1 MGTTTMGVKLDDATR
16 ERIKSAATKI
26 DRTPHW
32 LIKQAI
38 FNYLEQLEN
47 SDGLPE
53 LPALLAGAANESDE
67 VPAPVEDTHQPFLEF
82 AEQIQPQ
89 SVSRAAITAA
99 WRRAETDAVPMLLEQ
114 ARLPQPVAEKTHQLA
129 WSLAEKLRN
138 QKTASGRAGMVQS
151 LLQEFSLS
159 SQEGVALMCLA
170 EALLRIPDKATR
182 DALIRDKISNGN
194 WQSHIGRSPSLFVN
208 AATWGLLFTGRLVS
222 THNEASL
229 SRSLNRIIGKSGEPL
244 IRKGVDMA
252 MRLMG
257 EQFVTGE
264 TIAEALAN
272 ARKLEEKGFRYSYD
286 MLGEAALTAADA
298 QAYMV
303 SYQQA
308 IHAIGKASNGRGIY
322 EGPGISIKLSAL
334 HPRYSRAQYDRVM
347 EELYPRLKS
356 LTLLARQYDIGI
368 NIDAEEADRL
378 EISLDLLEKLC
389 FEPELAGWN
398 GIGFVI
404 QAYQKRCPFVID
416 YLIDLATRSRRR
428 LMIRLVKGAYWDSE
442 IKRAQMEGLE
452 GYPVYTRKVY
462 TDISYLACAK
472 KLLAVPNLIYPQFA
486 THNAHTLA
494 AIYNLAG
501 QNYYPGQY
509 EFQCLHGMGEPLYE
523 QVVGKISDGKLNRP
537 CRIYA
542 PVGTHETLL
551 AYLVRRLLENGAN
564 TSFVNRIAD
573 NTLSLDD
580 LVADPV
586 SAVEQLAAQE
596 GRVGLPHPKIPL
608 PQDLYG
614 EGRVNSAGLD
624 LANEHRLASLSSS
637 LLNSALQKW
646 RALPMLENAVDDG
659 ELAPVINPAEPR
671 DIVGYAR
678 EATEAEVAQALE
690 SAVNNAPIWF
700 ATPPQERAAI
710 LERAAVLMEDQTQ
723 TLIGILVREA
733 GKTFANAI
741 AEVREAVDFLRYYA
755 GQVRDD
761 FDNETHRPLGPVVC
775 ISPWNFPL
783 AIFTGQVAAALAA
796 GNSVLAK
803 PAEQTPLIAAQ
814 GIQILLEAGVPQG
827 VVQLLPGRG
836 ETVGAQLTGDPR
848 VRGVMFTGS
857 TEVATLLQRN
867 IADRLDPQGRPT
879 PLIAETGG
887 LNAMIVDSSALT
899 EQVVVD
905 VVASAFDSAGQ
916 RCSALRVLCLQEE
929 IADHTLTML
938 KGAMA
943 ECRMGNPGRL
953 TTDIGP
959 VIDAEAKA
967 GIERHIQTMRAK
979 GRKVFQAARDNSLDA
994 REWQTGTFVM
1004 PTLIELESFDE
1015 MKKEVFGPVLHVVR
1029 YNRNNLAGLI
1039 EQINKA
1045 GYGLTLGVHTRI
1057 DETIAQVTGSAHV
1070 GNLYVNRNMVGA
1082 VVGVQP
1088 FGGEGLS
1095 GTGPKAGGPL
1105 YLYRLLASRP
1115 ETAVQTTLE
1124 RHDAR
1129 YAQDAQVKALITRP
1143 HQALTEWA
1151 AGRPEL
1157 KALCEHYLALSQ
1169 SGVQRTLP
1177 GPTGERNTYTLL
1189 PRERVLCLAD
1199 NEQDLLVQLAAATS
1213 AGSRVLWV
1221 DEPLQRTLAKQL
1233 PAAVNAIIDFAKPDV
1248 LFSQFFDAVIYH
1260 GDSDQLRALCEKVA
1274 ARDGA
1279 IVSVQGFARG
1289 ETNLLLERLWLERSL
1304 SVNTAAAGGNA
1315 SLMTIG

>member
-67 VPAPVEDTHQPFLEF
+67 APAPVEESHQPFLEF

-334 HPRYSRAQYDRVM
+334 HPRYSRTQYDRVM

-967 GIERHIQTMRAK
+967 GIERHIQAMRAK
-979 GRKVFQAARDNSLDA
+979 GRKVFQAARDNSVDA

-1039 EQINKA
+1039 EQINNA

-1115 ETAVQTTLE
+1115 DAAVQTTLE

-1129 YAQDAQVKALITRP
+1129 YAQDAQVKTLITRP

-1213 AGSRVLWV
+1213 AGSRVLWA

-1233 PAAVNAIIDFAKPDV
+1233 PTAVNAIIDFAKPDV

>member
-16 ERIKSAATKI
+16 ERIKAAATKI

-53 LPALLAGAANESDE
+53 LPALLAGAANESE
-67 VPAPVEDTHQPFLEF
+67 EAAVPPEESHQPFLEF

-194 WQSHIGRSPSLFVN
+194 WHSHIGRSPSLFVN

-494 AIYNLAG
+494 AIYSLAG

-523 QVVGKISDGKLNRP
+523 QVVGKITDGKLNRP

-586 SAVEQLAAQE
+586 SAVEKLAAQE

-646 RALPMLENAVDDG
+646 RALPMLENAVEEG
-659 ELAPVINPAEPR
+659 ELTPVVNPAEPR

-678 EATEAEVAQALE
+678 EASEAEVAQALQ

-710 LERAAVLMEDQTQ
+710 LERAAVLMEAQTQ

-836 ETVGAQLTGDPR
+836 ETVGAQLTGDAR

-916 RCSALRVLCLQEE
+916 RCSALRVLCLQDE

-959 VIDAEAKA
+959 VIDADAKA

-979 GRKVFQAARDNSLDA
+979 GRRVFQAARDNSQDA
-994 REWQTGTFVM
+994 REWQTGTFVT

-1115 ETAVQTTLE
+1115 EAAVQTTLE

-1129 YAQDAQVKALITRP
+1129 YAQDAQVKTLITRP

-1157 KALCEHYLALSQ
+1157 RALCEHYLTLSQ

-1199 NEQDLLVQLAAATS
+1199 NEQDLLVQLAAVTS
-1213 AGSRVLWV
+1213 AGSRVLWP
-1221 DEPLQRTLAKQL
+1221 DESLQRTLAKQL
-1233 PAAVNAIIDFAKPDV
+1233 PAAVNAIIDFAKQDV
-1248 LFSQFFDAVIYH
+1248 LFSQSFDAVIYH

-1274 ARDGA
+1274 AREGA
-1279 IVSVQGFARG
+1279 IVSVQGFGRG

>member
-1 MGTTTMGVKLDDATR
+1 
-16 ERIKSAATKI
+16 
-26 DRTPHW
+26 
-32 LIKQAI
+32 
-38 FNYLEQLEN
+38 
-47 SDGLPE
+47 
-53 LPALLAGAANESDE
+53 
-67 VPAPVEDTHQPFLEF
+67 
-82 AEQIQPQ
+82 
-89 SVSRAAITAA
+89 
-99 WRRAETDAVPMLLEQ
+99 
-114 ARLPQPVAEKTHQLA
+114 
-129 WSLAEKLRN
+129 
-138 QKTASGRAGMVQS
+138 
-151 LLQEFSLS
+151 
-159 SQEGVALMCLA
+159 
-170 EALLRIPDKATR
+170 
-182 DALIRDKISNGN
+182 
-194 WQSHIGRSPSLFVN
+194 
-208 AATWGLLFTGRLVS
+208 
-222 THNEASL
+222 
-229 SRSLNRIIGKSGEPL
+229 
-244 IRKGVDMA
+244 
-252 MRLMG
+252 
-257 EQFVTGE
+257 
-264 TIAEALAN
+264 
-272 ARKLEEKGFRYSYD
+272 
-286 MLGEAALTAADA
+286 
-298 QAYMV
+298 
-303 SYQQA
+303 
-308 IHAIGKASNGRGIY
+308 
-322 EGPGISIKLSAL
+322 
-334 HPRYSRAQYDRVM
+334 
-347 EELYPRLKS
+347 
-356 LTLLARQYDIGI
+356 
-368 NIDAEEADRL
+368 
-378 EISLDLLEKLC
+378 
-389 FEPELAGWN
+389 
-398 GIGFVI
+398 
-404 QAYQKRCPFVID
+404 
-416 YLIDLATRSRRR
+416 
-428 LMIRLVKGAYWDSE
+428 
-442 IKRAQMEGLE
+442 
-452 GYPVYTRKVY
+452 
-462 TDISYLACAK
+462 
-472 KLLAVPNLIYPQFA
+472 
-486 THNAHTLA
+486 
-494 AIYNLAG
+494 
-501 QNYYPGQY
+501 
-509 EFQCLHGMGEPLYE
+509 
-523 QVVGKISDGKLNRP
+523 
-537 CRIYA
+537 
-542 PVGTHETLL
+542 TLL

-959 VIDAEAKA
+959 VIDADAKA
-967 GIERHIQTMRAK
+967 GIERHIQAMRAK

-1115 ETAVQTTLE
+1115 EAAVQTTLE

-1129 YAQDAQVKALITRP
+1129 YAQDAQVKTLITRP

-1248 LFSQFFDAVIYH
+1248 LFSQRFDAVIYH

>member
-16 ERIKSAATKI
+16 ERIKAAATKI

-53 LPALLAGAANESDE
+53 LPALLAGAANESE
-67 VPAPVEDTHQPFLEF
+67 EAAVPPEESHQPFLEF

-194 WQSHIGRSPSLFVN
+194 WHSHIGRSPSLFVN

-494 AIYNLAG
+494 AIYSLAG

-523 QVVGKISDGKLNRP
+523 QVVGKITDGKLNRP

-586 SAVEQLAAQE
+586 SAVEKLAAQE

-646 RALPMLENAVDDG
+646 RALPMLENAVEEG
-659 ELAPVINPAEPR
+659 ELTPVVNPAEPR

-678 EATEAEVAQALE
+678 EASEAEVAQALQ

-710 LERAAVLMEDQTQ
+710 LERAAVLMEAQTQ

-836 ETVGAQLTGDPR
+836 ETVGAQLTGDAR

-916 RCSALRVLCLQEE
+916 RCSALRVLCLQDE

-959 VIDAEAKA
+959 VIDADAKA

-979 GRKVFQAARDNSLDA
+979 GRKVFQAARDNSQDA
-994 REWQTGTFVM
+994 REWQTGTFVT

-1057 DETIAQVTGSAHV
+1057 DETIAQVTGNAHV

-1115 ETAVQTTLE
+1115 EAAVQTTLE

-1129 YAQDAQVKALITRP
+1129 YAQDTQVKTLITRP

-1157 KALCEHYLALSQ
+1157 RALCEHYLTLSQ

-1199 NEQDLLVQLAAATS
+1199 NEQDLLVQLAAVTS
-1213 AGSRVLWV
+1213 AGSRVLWP
-1221 DEPLQRTLAKQL
+1221 DESLQRTLAKQL
-1233 PAAVNAIIDFAKPDV
+1233 PAAVNAIIDFAKQDV
-1248 LFSQFFDAVIYH
+1248 LFSQSFDAVIYH

-1274 ARDGA
+1274 AREGA
-1279 IVSVQGFARG
+1279 IVSVQGFGRG

>member
-16 ERIKSAATKI
+16 ERIKAAATKI

-53 LPALLAGAANESDE
+53 LPALLAGAANESE
-67 VPAPVEDTHQPFLEF
+67 EAAMPPEESHQPFLEF

-194 WQSHIGRSPSLFVN
+194 WHSHIGRSPSLFVN

-494 AIYNLAG
+494 AIYSLAG

-523 QVVGKISDGKLNRP
+523 QVVGKITDGKLNRP

-586 SAVEQLAAQE
+586 SAVEKLAAQE

-646 RALPMLENAVDDG
+646 RALPMLENAVEEG
-659 ELAPVINPAEPR
+659 ELTPVVNPAEPR

-678 EATEAEVAQALE
+678 EASEAEVAQALQ

-710 LERAAVLMEDQTQ
+710 LERAAVLMEAQTQ

-836 ETVGAQLTGDPR
+836 ETVGAQLTGDAR

-916 RCSALRVLCLQEE
+916 RCSALRVLCLQDE

-959 VIDAEAKA
+959 VIDADAKA

-979 GRKVFQAARDNSLDA
+979 GRKVFQAARDNSQDA
-994 REWQTGTFVM
+994 REWQTGTFVT

-1115 ETAVQTTLE
+1115 EAAVQTTLE

-1129 YAQDAQVKALITRP
+1129 YAQDAQVKTLITRP

-1157 KALCEHYLALSQ
+1157 RALCEHYLTLSQ

-1199 NEQDLLVQLAAATS
+1199 NEQDLLVQLAAVTS
-1213 AGSRVLWV
+1213 AGSRVLWP
-1221 DEPLQRTLAKQL
+1221 DESLQRTLAKQL
-1233 PAAVNAIIDFAKPDV
+1233 PAAVNAIIDFAKQDV
-1248 LFSQFFDAVIYH
+1248 LFSQSFDAVIYH

-1274 ARDGA
+1274 AREGA
-1279 IVSVQGFARG
+1279 IVSVQGFGRG

>member
-16 ERIKSAATKI
+16 ERIKAAATKI

-53 LPALLAGAANESDE
+53 LPALLAGAANESE
-67 VPAPVEDTHQPFLEF
+67 EAAVPPEESHQPFLEF

-194 WQSHIGRSPSLFVN
+194 WHSHIGRSPSLFVN

-494 AIYNLAG
+494 AIYSLAG

-523 QVVGKISDGKLNRP
+523 QVVGKITDGKLNRP

-580 LVADPV
+580 LVANPV
-586 SAVEQLAAQE
+586 SAVEKLAAQE

-646 RALPMLENAVDDG
+646 RALPMLENAVEEG
-659 ELAPVINPAEPR
+659 ELTPVVNPAEPR

-678 EATEAEVAQALE
+678 EASEAEVAQALQ

-710 LERAAVLMEDQTQ
+710 LERAAVLMEAQTQ

-836 ETVGAQLTGDPR
+836 ETVGAQLTGDAR

-916 RCSALRVLCLQEE
+916 RCSALRVLCLQDE

-959 VIDAEAKA
+959 VIDADAKA

-979 GRKVFQAARDNSLDA
+979 GRKVFQAARDNSQDA
-994 REWQTGTFVM
+994 REWQTGTFVT

-1115 ETAVQTTLE
+1115 EAAVQTTLE

-1129 YAQDAQVKALITRP
+1129 YAQDAQVKTLITRP

-1157 KALCEHYLALSQ
+1157 RALCEHYLTLSQ

-1199 NEQDLLVQLAAATS
+1199 NEQDLLVQLAAVTS
-1213 AGSRVLWV
+1213 AGSRVLWP
-1221 DEPLQRTLAKQL
+1221 DESLQRTLAKQL
-1233 PAAVNAIIDFAKPDV
+1233 PAAVNAIIDFAKQDV
-1248 LFSQFFDAVIYH
+1248 LFSQSFDAVIYH

-1274 ARDGA
+1274 AREGA
-1279 IVSVQGFARG
+1279 IVSVQGFGRG

>member
-16 ERIKSAATKI
+16 ERIKAAATKI

-67 VPAPVEDTHQPFLEF
+67 AAVPPEESHQPFLEF

-194 WQSHIGRSPSLFVN
+194 WHSHIGRSPSLFVN

-494 AIYNLAG
+494 AIYSLAG

-523 QVVGKISDGKLNRP
+523 QVVGKITDGKLNRP

-586 SAVEQLAAQE
+586 SAVEKLAAQE

-646 RALPMLENAVDDG
+646 RALPMLENAVEEG
-659 ELAPVINPAEPR
+659 ELTPVVNPAEPR

-678 EATEAEVAQALE
+678 EASEAEVAQALQ

-710 LERAAVLMEDQTQ
+710 LERAAVLMESQTQ

-836 ETVGAQLTGDPR
+836 ETVGAQLTGDAR

-916 RCSALRVLCLQEE
+916 RCSALRVLCLQDE

-959 VIDAEAKA
+959 VIDADAKA

-979 GRKVFQAARDNSLDA
+979 GRKVFQAARDNSQDA
-994 REWQTGTFVM
+994 REWQTGTFVT

-1115 ETAVQTTLE
+1115 EAAVQTTLE

-1129 YAQDAQVKALITRP
+1129 YAQDAQVKTLITRP

-1157 KALCEHYLALSQ
+1157 RALCEHYLSLSQ

-1199 NEQDLLVQLAAATS
+1199 NEQDLLVQLAAVTS
-1213 AGSRVLWV
+1213 AGSRVLWP
-1221 DEPLQRTLAKQL
+1221 DESLQRTLAKQL
-1233 PAAVNAIIDFAKPDV
+1233 PAAVNAIIDFAKQDV
-1248 LFSQFFDAVIYH
+1248 LFSQSFDAVIYH

-1274 ARDGA
+1274 AREGA
-1279 IVSVQGFARG
+1279 IVSVQGFGRG

>member
-959 VIDAEAKA
+959 VIDADAKA
-967 GIERHIQTMRAK
+967 GIERHIQAMRAK

-1115 ETAVQTTLE
+1115 EAAVQTTLE

-1129 YAQDAQVKALITRP
+1129 YAQDAQVKTLITRP

-1221 DEPLQRTLAKQL
+1221 DEPLQRTLANQL

-1248 LFSQFFDAVIYH
+1248 LFSQRFDAVIYH

>member
-959 VIDAEAKA
+959 VIDADAKA
-967 GIERHIQTMRAK
+967 GIERHIQAMRAK
-979 GRKVFQAARDNSLDA
+979 GRKVFQAARDNSADA

-1248 LFSQFFDAVIYH
+1248 LFSQRFDAVIYH

>member
-67 VPAPVEDTHQPFLEF
+67 VPAPVEETHQPFLEF

-659 ELAPVINPAEPR
+659 ELTPVINPAEPR

-959 VIDAEAKA
+959 VIDADAKA
-967 GIERHIQTMRAK
+967 GIERHIQAMRAK

-1105 YLYRLLASRP
+1105 YLYRLLASHP
-1115 ETAVQTTLE
+1115 DAAVQTTLE

-1129 YAQDAQVKALITRP
+1129 YARDAQVKALITRP

-1157 KALCEHYLALSQ
+1157 RALCEHYLALSQ

-1248 LFSQFFDAVIYH
+1248 LFSQRFDAVIYH

>member
-646 RALPMLENAVDDG
+646 RALPMLENTVDDG

-959 VIDAEAKA
+959 VIDADAKA
-967 GIERHIQTMRAK
+967 GIERHIQAMRAK

>member
-967 GIERHIQTMRAK
+967 GIERHIQAMRAK
-979 GRKVFQAARDNSLDA
+979 GRKVFQAARDNSADA